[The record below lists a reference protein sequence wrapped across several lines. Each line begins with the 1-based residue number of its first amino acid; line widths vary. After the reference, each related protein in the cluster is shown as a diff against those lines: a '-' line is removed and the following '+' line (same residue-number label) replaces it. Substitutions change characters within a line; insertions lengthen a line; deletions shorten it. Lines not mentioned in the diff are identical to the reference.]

1 MAGTA
6 TKSAEELVQAYNQ
19 AISSSF
25 AVADAGIAQ
34 STATVKMAA
43 DAVQAERNE
52 YGKVV
57 EQALGHVRARGENM
71 AAVVQGFAAIP
82 MNGAPAFTP
91 EVKESVNK
99 LIESEMAFYQ
109 AWTRSWMDYL
119 AGFEERRAAAAKSM
133 MESNETMV
141 ESSQE
146 AVRSAVQYGGAF
158 VEWCQESVQGMKG

>member
-34 STATVKMAA
+34 STATAKMAA
-43 DAVQAERNE
+43 DAVQKERDE

-82 MNGAPAFTP
+82 MNAAPAFTP
-91 EVKESVNK
+91 EVKESVNR
-99 LIESEMAFYQ
+99 LIEGEMAFYQ
-109 AWTRSWMDYL
+109 AWTQGWMDYL
-119 AGFEERRAAAAKSM
+119 AGFEERRTAADKAM
-133 MESNETMV
+133 VESNAKVV

-158 VEWCQESVQGMKG
+158 VDWCQESANGMKS